1 MSSLIEI
8 ALNTFPILAQEW
20 VFVKI
25 TFSFK
30 ITYLSYF
37 IFSFLRSSYGKNKGI
52 GPLRAEQLESILPD
66 EGVWLNTCSRSCSTD
81 SRGKPG
87 ISGLQFVSS
96 VGVRSCAVTTELN
109 FRYIDFWTAVM
120 MCEKTWVFR
129 VAWTSHRSLAN
140 ICWWKSLTGF
150 PSLWCVFACAFAQWI
165 LS

>member
-1 MSSLIEI
+1 MVRFCFILTVWSFLMSSLIEI

-96 VGVRSCAVTTELN
+96 VGVCIRMGRSCRACLSLLTERGLS
-109 FRYIDFWTAVM
+109 RLVQEWT
-120 MCEKTWVFR
+120 
-129 VAWTSHRSLAN
+129 
-140 ICWWKSLTGF
+140 
-150 PSLWCVFACAFAQWI
+150 
-165 LS
+165 